1 MNHKQPFRHLRRFR
15 QIGYFLLAAFLL
27 PMLLMLLSTPVWA
40 TESVEQKSI
49 TIGAQEVINDDLY
62 LMADIVTIDGIVKGD
77 AVVAASRITLNG
89 TVEGDLIAAGQ
100 VITVNGTVND
110 DVRMAGQVL
119 LLGQSA
125 RVKDDVVAAGYSL
138 ENRSGSAIGGS
149 LTYFGGQ
156 GLLSGTVQQTVRGA
170 AASLQLTGSVK
181 GNVDVMVGTHELSH
195 PPFLPDV
202 QIPQVPSGL
211 TLTDTAQ
218 IGGELTYHSAADA
231 KISPAAAIAGRVVRE
246 NLSAEVQ
253 PDRPAVTVISHLQR
267 LLALM
272 LIGWLVLRFAPNW
285 LQSLS
290 TTVQARPLPSLGWGI
305 VTVAAVLAAT
315 IAVSIVM
322 GVLLVISGF
331 LLPSLALP
339 ILGIGLFALFA
350 LFLGFG
356 IVVSFIPPIILS
368 FLGGQWIMAKFH
380 PDQATNSLAMLV
392 IGLVGFVI
400 LTALPA
406 IGGVFNAI
414 ITFLGLGA
422 LWLGWHKRDRRGR
435 NAQPTGLVLS

>member
-100 VITVNGTVND
+100 VITVNGTVN
-110 DVRMAGQVL
+110 
-119 LLGQSA
+119 
-125 RVKDDVVAAGYSL
+125 DDVVAAGYSL